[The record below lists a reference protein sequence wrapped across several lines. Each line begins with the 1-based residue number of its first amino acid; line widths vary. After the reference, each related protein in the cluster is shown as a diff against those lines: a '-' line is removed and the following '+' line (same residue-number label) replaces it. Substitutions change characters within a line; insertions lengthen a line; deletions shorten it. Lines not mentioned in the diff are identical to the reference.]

1 MTKASANFFKVER
14 EGINTT
20 FQDNG
25 RKNYNHIGIPISG
38 VMDRRNYILANSL
51 LKKSLDSPVIEFA
64 YQGPLLKYYG
74 RKLYIVI
81 TGDVKFQ
88 IIKSNQQI
96 IEGDTYKVYLIE
108 NNDKIDIQSTTNSVY
123 GYLSI
128 NENLII
134 DNIWGS
140 VSTNTI
146 AKIGANNGNKLSR
159 EQKIIIDHKN
169 KSTSLTKLNFT
180 NSKIEF
186 IRVLKSTNFNFFSK
200 EAQQKFFNSEFKVT
214 KLSDRMGMRLEGKK
228 LENIINTNIK
238 SEGLVKGVVQ
248 VPSDGNPIV
257 MLADH
262 GTIGGYPKIANV
274 INADLD
280 KLVQMPP
287 GSVIKFKEV
296 SLQDAEK
303 LFKFYTLETTNLINQ
318 I

>member
-74 RKLYIVI
+74 RKLCIVI

-146 AKIGANNGNKLSR
+146 AKIGANNGNKLSK

-169 KSTSLTKLNFT
+169 KSTSLTNLNFA

-200 EAQQKFFNSEFKVT
+200 DAQQKFFNSEFKVT
-214 KLSDRMGMRLEGKK
+214 KLSNRMGMRLEGKK
-228 LENIINTNIK
+228 LENIISTNIK

-303 LFKFYTLETTNLINQ
+303 LFKFYNLETTNLINQ

>member
-74 RKLYIVI
+74 RKLCIAI

-146 AKIGANNGNKLSR
+146 AKIGANNGNKLSK

-169 KSTSLTKLNFT
+169 KSTSLTNLNFA

-200 EAQQKFFNSEFKVT
+200 DAQQKFFNSEFKVT
-214 KLSDRMGMRLEGKK
+214 KLSNRMGMRLEGKK
-228 LENIINTNIK
+228 LENIISTNIK

>member
-74 RKLYIVI
+74 RKLCIAI

-146 AKIGANNGNKLSR
+146 AKIGANNGNKLSK

-169 KSTSLTKLNFT
+169 KSTSLTNLNFA

-200 EAQQKFFNSEFKVT
+200 DAQQKFFNSEFKVT
-214 KLSDRMGMRLEGKK
+214 KLSNRMGMRLEGKK

>member
-74 RKLYIVI
+74 RKLCIAI

-146 AKIGANNGNKLSR
+146 AKIGANNGNKLSK

-169 KSTSLTKLNFT
+169 KSTSLTNLNFA

-200 EAQQKFFNSEFKVT
+200 DAQQKFFNSEFKVT
-214 KLSDRMGMRLEGKK
+214 KLSNRMGMRLEGKK
-228 LENIINTNIK
+228 LENIISTNIK

-303 LFKFYTLETTNLINQ
+303 LFKFYNLETTNLINQ

>member
-74 RKLYIVI
+74 RKLCIAI

-146 AKIGANNGNKLSR
+146 AKIGANNGNKLSK

-169 KSTSLTKLNFT
+169 KSTSLTNLNFA

-200 EAQQKFFNSEFKVT
+200 DAQQKFFNSEFKVT
-214 KLSDRMGMRLEGKK
+214 KLSNRMGMRLEGKK
-228 LENIINTNIK
+228 LKNIISTNIK

-303 LFKFYTLETTNLINQ
+303 LFKFYNLETTNLINQ